1 VTDLDEKIYEL
12 WKELKPREAY
22 LQGLDE
28 YAGRFFIPSK
38 ENVKRVLGI
47 INDLKSKSEDQV
59 RMKFL
64 TSLEASLRYREPPH
78 DLSDMIWTLFGYLM
92 KEGTN
97 SPNFPSLIEHMDE
110 SLDNLSEIHKLGE
123 LPIELKI
130 IVTNNGNGLLG
141 LLKTISDGTNSEELK
156 KSIEDI
162 SEKIRS
168 YIGQASVEGLEKGDF
183 SETYPILKN
192 LSKGDL
198 GRRNTYPQLMMEQ
211 YDYYETPDEIEKKG
225 LLWLDSELPD
235 LISTASEL
243 AAIYGIGD
251 TIEEVNS
258 EIAKRRNIDKTDL
271 VDFILDFRIKTRS
284 VVEKHLVKINPKYDT
299 RIIETPEYLINFIP
313 TAAMMLFDTLTDHP
327 FNVMF
332 VTTDEKGSPP
342 TNALDLFQLIVHEEY
357 GHCVNFSNSAIGFA
371 SEPDL
376 IEKLDSSLHFPISE
390 AISFHREIETQTLI
404 EELAKKDRERLSKE
418 EIELLDAMASWGNLN
433 EVILESRFLI
443 LKWRVIRFIR
453 AIGDV
458 RINMNKQSVV
468 EFVEWASKKTGFSEK
483 AIYNQIFFFQ
493 ENPGIAPCYSIAG
506 MALKDI
512 QDEARRKGK
521 DILEFNT
528 KASSLG
534 FPARSIFEERL
545 RNL

>member
-1 VTDLDEKIYEL
+1 
-12 WKELKPREAY
+12 
-22 LQGLDE
+22 
-28 YAGRFFIPSK
+28 
-38 ENVKRVLGI
+38 
-47 INDLKSKSEDQV
+47 
-59 RMKFL
+59 
-64 TSLEASLRYREPPH
+64 
-78 DLSDMIWTLFGYLM
+78 MIWTLFGYLM

-97 SPNFPSLIEHMDE
+97 SQYFPSLIEQMDQ
-110 SLDNLSEIHKLGE
+110 SLDNLSKIYKLDE

-130 IVTNNGNGLLG
+130 IVSNNGNGLVG
-141 LLKTISDGTNSEELK
+141 LLKTISDETDSEKLK
-156 KSIEDI
+156 KRIEDV
-162 SEKIRS
+162 STKIRR
-168 YIGQASVEGLEKGDF
+168 YISQASVEGLEKGDF
-183 SETYPILKN
+183 SEVYPILKH

-198 GRRNTYPQLMMEQ
+198 GRKTSYPQLIKEQ

-243 AAIYGIGD
+243 AAIYEIKD
-251 TIEEVNS
+251 TIEQVDS
-258 EIAKRRNIDKTDL
+258 ELSKRRNIDKTEL
-271 VDFILDFRIKTRS
+271 VSFILDFRTKTRV
-284 VVEKHLVKINPKYDT
+284 VVEKYLVKINPRYDT
-299 RIIETPEYLINFIP
+299 RIIETPDYLLNLIP
-313 TAAMMLFDTLTDHP
+313 TAAMTLFDTLTEHP
-327 FNVMF
+327 FNVLF

-342 TNALDLFQLIVHEEY
+342 TSAIDLFQLIIHEEY
-357 GHCVNFSNSAIGFA
+357 GHCVNFSNSAMGFA
-371 SEPDL
+371 AKPDL

-404 EELAKKDRERLSKE
+404 EELAKMDRKELSKE
-418 EIELLDAMASWGNLN
+418 ETELLDAMASWGNLN

-443 LKWRVIRFIR
+443 LKWRIIRFLR

-483 AIYNQIFFFQ
+483 AIYDQIFFFQ

>member
-1 VTDLDEKIYEL
+1 MTDLDNEIYEL
-12 WKELKPREAY
+12 WKEMKPSEAY
-22 LQGLDE
+22 LQGLDD
-28 YAGRFFIPSK
+28 YAGEFFVPSR
-38 ENVKRVLGI
+38 ENVKRVLAI
-47 INDLKSKSEDQV
+47 IQDLKSKSEDQV
-59 RMKFL
+59 ETKFL
-64 TSLEASLRYREPPH
+64 TSLEASLRYREPTH

-97 SPNFPSLIEHMDE
+97 SPFFPSLIEHMDQ
-110 SLDNLSEIHKLGE
+110 SLDNLSKIHNLDE
-123 LPIELKI
+123 LPVELKI
-130 IVTNNGNGLLG
+130 IVSNNGKGLLG
-141 LLKTISDGTNSEELK
+141 LLKTISDGTDSEELEK
-156 KSIEDI
+156 RIEDV
-162 SEKIRS
+162 SAKIRN
-168 YIGQASVEGLEKGDF
+168 YISQASVGGLEKGDF
-183 SETYPILKN
+183 SEVYPILKR

-198 GRRNTYPQLMMEQ
+198 GRKTSYPQLIKEQ

-225 LLWLDSELPD
+225 LLWLDSELPT

-243 AAIYGIGD
+243 AAIYGIENS
-251 TIEEVNS
+251 IEQVDFELS
-258 EIAKRRNIDKTDL
+258 KRRNVDKTDL
-271 VDFILDFRIKTRS
+271 VDFILDFRTKTRA

-299 RIIETPEYLINFIP
+299 RIIETPDYLLNFIP
-313 TAAMMLFDTLTDHP
+313 TAAMTLFDTLTDHP
-327 FNVMF
+327 FNVLF

-342 TNALDLFQLIVHEEY
+342 TSAIDLFQLIIHEEY
-357 GHCVNFSNSAIGFA
+357 GHCVNFSNSALDFA
-371 SEPDL
+371 AKPNL

-404 EELAKKDRERLSKE
+404 EELAQKDRKELSKE
-418 EIELLDAMASWGNLN
+418 EIELLDTMASWGNLN

-443 LKWRVIRFIR
+443 LKWRIIRFLR

-468 EFVEWASKKTGFSEK
+468 DFVEWASKKTGFSEK
-483 AIYNQIFFFQ
+483 TIYDQIFFFQ

-512 QDEARRKGK
+512 QDEARKNGK

-534 FPARSIFEERL
+534 FPARSIFEQRL